1 MHRQEAEHSGF
12 PCLTTRTRKWTALL
26 CCSALVLFFS
36 FVVLPALS
44 TALGFSE
51 AHALIIEEKIE
62 AGAWFYIFVEKIWDI
77 EPAVSNTLRYPP
89 GSI

>member
-1 MHRQEAEHSGF
+1 MHRQEANHSSF
-12 PCLTTRTRKWTALL
+12 LALTTQARKWAALL

-44 TALGFSE
+44 TALGFGE

-62 AGAWFYIFVEKIWDI
+62 AGAWFYIFVEKIWEI
-77 EPAVSNTLRYPP
+77 EPAVSNTLQYHP
-89 GSI
+89 GSL